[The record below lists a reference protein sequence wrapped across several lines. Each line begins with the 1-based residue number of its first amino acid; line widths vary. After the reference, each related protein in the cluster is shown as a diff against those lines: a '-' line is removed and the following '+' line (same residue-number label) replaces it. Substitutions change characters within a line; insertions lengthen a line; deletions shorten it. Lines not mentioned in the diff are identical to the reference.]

1 MEELRKALESVSDS
15 YSDFVNGIMNLLE
28 EDEEQ
33 AEEMIQFIN
42 DNPDAKTDECLDFLR
57 EYIDGLEDED
67 EE

>member
-1 MEELRKALESVSDS
+1 MEELKKALENVSDS

-33 AEEMIQFIN
+33 TEKMIQYIK
-42 DNPDAKTDECLDFLR
+42 DNPEAKTDDCLDFLR
-57 EYIDGLEDED
+57 EYIDSLEED